1 MNKSILLQSIKSVSG
16 FLAILFIALSIFVAG
31 IKYIPYVTIPLV
43 IVGIFSLMVYMEYK
57 NRKNILEI
65 ENYKK

>member
-31 IKYIPYVTIPLV
+31 MTYIPYVTIPLV